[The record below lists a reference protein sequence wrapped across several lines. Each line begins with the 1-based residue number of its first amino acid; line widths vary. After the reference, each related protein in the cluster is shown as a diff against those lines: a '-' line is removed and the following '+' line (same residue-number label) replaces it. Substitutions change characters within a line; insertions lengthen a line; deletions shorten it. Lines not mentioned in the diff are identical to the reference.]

1 MPLLRVHFSIVQILP
16 RLDRASFK
24 NPSCNFAE
32 WGAKVHGIK
41 TRHRVSRKHL
51 LLPLF
56 LPARGRLTRISASP
70 GGVEHLDIPVWSL
83 HNARC
88 ALEFCAEPPL
98 RVSSP
103 PLLFLHLVFVLRC
116 GETRRRSRRRR
127 SSPASYPDRDISG
140 PFPWPGAG
148 CRDDFWQDATRRP
161 VRAYM
166 PITPVNWQFSHVN

>member
-1 MPLLRVHFSIVQILP
+1 MPLLRVHFSIVQISP

-24 NPSCNFAE
+24 DPSCNFAE
-32 WGAKVHGIK
+32 WGAKAHGIK

-88 ALEFCAEPPL
+88 ALEFCRAASPRVKSAAVVFASCFRSSL
-98 RVSSP
+98 RRDATQKSSTSFLSRFLSGP
-103 PLLFLHLVFVLRC
+103 RYFRAISVTWRGMPGWLLTGRDAPS
-116 GETRRRSRRRR
+116 RSRIHADY
-127 SSPASYPDRDISG
+127 AS
-140 PFPWPGAG
+140 
-148 CRDDFWQDATRRP
+148 
-161 VRAYM
+161 
-166 PITPVNWQFSHVN
+166 

>member
-1 MPLLRVHFSIVQILP
+1 MPLLRVLFSIVQILP

-32 WGAKVHGIK
+32 WGAKAHNIN
-41 TRHRVSRKHL
+41 TRHHVSRKHL
-51 LLPLF
+51 LFPLF

-103 PLLFLHLVFVLRC
+103 PPLFLHLVLVAK
-116 GETRRRSRRRR
+116 RRDVEVIDVV
-127 SSPASYPDRDISG
+127 PLPLPIRDISG
-140 PFPWPGAG
+140 PFPWLGAE
-148 CRDDFWQDATRRP
+148 RRDFWQDATHYP
-161 VRAYM
+161 VYAYM
-166 PITPVNWQFSHVN
+166 SITLLIGNFRT